1 MEFHQH
7 PRRPVAL
14 SRSVV
19 ITEQSSI
26 PSLLLL
32 GKLVSDGGPDS
43 ASLQAKLRQTWCPSG
58 MVNFWRVT
66 DGALLIQFYEA
77 EDLTRVLDGAPWS
90 CDGDN
95 LFLVQHL
102 KPGMNMV
109 DQIAGFTKAELWVQ
123 FHLVPEDHC
132 NPTSVYALA
141 ARIGE
146 PVNCELRANPI
157 EFLRAR
163 IRVDI
168 TRPLQQSVDVEL
180 ENGKDAW
187 VSVVYEG
194 IPSLCGSCRILGHPA
209 DRCRR
214 ANQPAAAAAYR
225 SEKPPVYVP
234 SRLGSRRSTSRAPS
248 SPLTDK
254 SSPRQEGNAPV
265 LETALAPPA
274 PRSGQGRHFSVKGSC
289 SNFFEII
296 CLKTSTKEV
305 GKIKPSSTGD
315 NLQDQDQA
323 LQINSVHGSVQEPSI
338 IETKVS
344 HLDTTLIT
352 NSHFTVKA
360 QGSRSRKHARI
371 EVMLETQCSPQL
383 IMGSMQWLSQK
394 GKGLCAEYDGKRG
407 IISIFALQIDQNTDP
422 VDLII
427 YLFPKFRTNADT
439 NGKHESPARYAD
451 TKMCFHDENCCE
463 VTLKDSQKE
472 KKVTFNGTRNDRDPS
487 IMEAEGTQLDNTLI
501 TQSHFIVK
509 AKGSRSMKHARIDVM
524 MKTQCS
530 PELIM
535 GAMDW
540 LSQKAEGL
548 CAEYDGQKGIISIFG
563 LQIDQNTDP
572 VDLIACLFPKIGPK
586 TELAE
591 TNKKPDSPARFADTM
606 MRFHD
611 ANCCKVTLKDS
622 QKQKKVTFKGT
633 GKDGV

>member
-1 MEFHQH
+1 MEFHQNL
-7 PRRPVAL
+7 RRPVAL

-132 NPTSVYALA
+132 NPTSIYALA

-146 PVNCELRANPI
+146 PVNCELGANSI

-168 TRPLQQSVDVEL
+168 TRPLQPLVDVEL
-180 ENGKDAW
+180 ENGKEAW

-214 ANQPAAAAAYR
+214 ANQAAAAAAYR
-225 SEKPPVYVP
+225 SEKPPVYIP
-234 SRLGSRRSTSRAPS
+234 SRLGSRQSTSRAPS
-248 SPLTDK
+248 SPLTEK
-254 SSPRQEGNAPV
+254 NSPRQEANAPV

-296 CLKTSTKEV
+296 CLKTSTKKV
-305 GKIKPSSTGD
+305 GKIKHSSSGD

-323 LQINSVHGSVQEPSI
+323 LQINSVHESVQEPSI
-338 IETKVS
+338 IETKVP

-352 NSHFTVKA
+352 YSHFTVKA

-394 GKGLCAEYDGKRG
+394 GKGLCAEYDGKCG
-407 IISIFALQIDQNTDP
+407 IISIFALQIDHNTDP

-439 NGKHESPARYAD
+439 DEKHESPARFAD

-472 KKVTFNGTRNDRDPS
+472 KKDPS
-487 IMEAEGTQLDNTLI
+487 IMEAEDTQLDNTLI
-501 TQSHFIVK
+501 THSHFIVK

-530 PELIM
+530 PQLIM

-572 VDLIACLFPKIGPK
+572 VDIVACLFPKIGPK

-622 QKQKKVTFKGT
+622 QKVKKVTFKGT
-633 GKDGV
+633 SKDGV

>member
-1 MEFHQH
+1 MELHQN

-32 GKLVSDGGPDS
+32 GKLISDGGPDS

-132 NPTSVYALA
+132 NPTSIYALA

-146 PVNCELRANPI
+146 PVNCELGANSI

-168 TRPLQQSVDVEL
+168 TRPLQPSVDVEL
-180 ENGKDAW
+180 ENGKEAR

-214 ANQPAAAAAYR
+214 ANQPAAVAAYR
-225 SEKPPVYVP
+225 FEKPPAYIP
-234 SRLGSRRSTSRAPS
+234 SRLGSRQSTSRAPS
-248 SPLTDK
+248 SPLTEK
-254 SSPRQEGNAPV
+254 SSPRQEANAPV
-265 LETALAPPA
+265 LETALEPPA

-289 SNFFEII
+289 SNFFKII

-323 LQINSVHGSVQEPSI
+323 LQINSVHQSVQEPSI
-338 IETKVS
+338 IETKAP

-352 NSHFTVKA
+352 YSHFTVKA

-394 GKGLCAEYDGKRG
+394 GKGLCAEYDGKCG
-407 IISIFALQIDQNTDP
+407 IISIFALQIDHNTDP

-439 NGKHESPARYAD
+439 DEKHESPARFAD
-451 TKMCFHDENCCE
+451 MKMCFHDENCCE

-472 KKVTFNGTRNDRDPS
+472 KKDPS
-487 IMEAEGTQLDNTLI
+487 IMEAEDTQLDNTLI
-501 TQSHFIVK
+501 THSHFIVK

-530 PELIM
+530 PQLIM

-572 VDLIACLFPKIGPK
+572 VDIVACLFPKIGPK
-586 TELAE
+586 TELVEA
-591 TNKKPDSPARFADTM
+591 NKKPDSPARFADTM

-622 QKQKKVTFKGT
+622 QKEKMVTFKGT
-633 GKDGV
+633 GKDSV